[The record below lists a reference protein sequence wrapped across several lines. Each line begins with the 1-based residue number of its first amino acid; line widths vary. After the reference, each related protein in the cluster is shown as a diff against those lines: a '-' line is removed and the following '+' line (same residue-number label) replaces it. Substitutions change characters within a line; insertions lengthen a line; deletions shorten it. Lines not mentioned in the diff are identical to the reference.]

1 MYRAAMFR
9 LPIFVV
15 CAWLVGAACK
25 GHPPDQTEHK
35 NPPVVAAPAEDFCKK
50 AEPDGPLSWIADDY
64 ASALAC
70 AKQKKVPLVIDLW
83 APWCHTCLSMQ
94 TTVFQDPSFKDEQKR
109 FVFAKLDTDRE
120 SNAAPLEKLAI
131 SAWPTFYVV
140 NSTDET
146 VLARFVGAATV
157 SQFHDMLDAGLRM
170 THTNNDEAS
179 QHQAAAERALAV
191 KDLAKAETELTLAL
205 DKAHPAWL
213 LRPNVLNSLVLT
225 KLGRKDY
232 AGCVDLAN
240 KYMDE
245 VGNSAVTSDFLTTA
259 AECNDKL
266 TDPAAQKAFRQA
278 AVKRWQRLLAESTV
292 MSVDDRSDAMASMR
306 EAMDALGDKA
316 NAKKT
321 AEAQRAL
328 LDDAAAKAPTPFA
341 AMTYNWPR
349 SEVYTYLGKPLDL
362 VPALEKSAA
371 DLPKEYD
378 PPARLGG
385 LYFKAKRYD
394 DAAKWTDKA
403 LAMVYGP
410 RKGRLLGLRAD
421 IAAAQ
426 GDQVAEKK
434 YREEAVKLF
443 EGLPKGQES
452 PELLEH
458 AKEALANVGTGSGT
472 GSGSGSGKRTGAGA
486 GSASAT
492 HT

>member
-1 MYRAAMFR
+1 MFR

-15 CAWLVGAACK
+15 CALVVGAACK
-25 GHPPDQTEHK
+25 GHPPEQTEDK

-50 AEPDGPLSWIADDY
+50 AEVDGPLSWFADDF

-109 FVFAKLDTDRE
+109 FVFAKLDTDRDA
-120 SNAAPLEKLAI
+120 NAAPLEKLAI
-131 SAWPTFYVV
+131 SAWPTFYVI

-170 THTNNDEAS
+170 THTNKDEAS
-179 QHQAAAERALAV
+179 QRQAAAERALAV
-191 KDLAKAETELTLAL
+191 QDLAKAETELTAALAAA
-205 DKAHPAWL
+205 KPAWL

-225 KLGRKDY
+225 KLKREDY
-232 AGCVDLAN
+232 AGCVDLAT
-240 KYMDE
+240 KYIDE
-245 VGNSAVTSDFLTTA
+245 IGNSAVTSDFLTTA
-259 AECNDKL
+259 ASCADKL
-266 TDPAAQKAFRQA
+266 TDLTAQKAYRQA
-278 AVKRWQRLLAESTV
+278 AVKRWQRLLEESKV

-349 SEVYTYLGKPLDL
+349 AEVYVYLGKPLDL

-378 PPARLGG
+378 PAARLGW
-385 LYFKAKRYD
+385 LYFQAKKYD

-403 LAMVYGP
+403 LALVYGP
-410 RKGRLLGLRAD
+410 RKGRLLGLRAM

-426 GDQVAEKK
+426 GDTASEKK
-434 YREEAVKLF
+434 YWQDAVTLY
-443 EGLPKGQES
+443 EGLPKGQAA
-452 PELLEH
+452 PEALAN
-458 AKEALANVGTGSGT
+458 AKEALAKAGTGSGA
-472 GSGSGSGKRTGAGA
+472 GSGSGSGSKQ
-486 GSASAT
+486 GSKPA

>member
-1 MYRAAMFR
+1 MFR

-15 CAWLVGAACK
+15 CALIIGAACK
-25 GHPPDQTEHK
+25 GHPPEQTEDK
-35 NPPVVAAPAEDFCKK
+35 KAPVVAAPAEDFCKK
-50 AEPDGPLSWIADDY
+50 AEADGPLSWIADDY

-94 TTVFQDPSFKDEQKR
+94 TTVFQDPSFKDEMKR
-109 FVFAKLDTDRE
+109 FVFVKLDTDRDT
-120 SNAAPLEKLAI
+120 NAAALEKLAI

-140 NSTDET
+140 SSADET

-170 THTNNDEAS
+170 MHTNADEAS
-179 QHQAAAERALAV
+179 QRQAAGERALAV
-191 KDLAKAETELTLAL
+191 KDLAKAETELTAALAAA
-205 DKAHPAWL
+205 KPAWL
-213 LRPNVLNSLVLT
+213 LRPNVLNSLILT
-225 KLGRKDY
+225 KYKREDY
-232 AGCVDLAN
+232 AGCVELAN

-245 VGNSAVTSDFLTTA
+245 IGNSAVTSDFLTTA
-259 AECNDKL
+259 ASCADKL

-278 AVKRWQRLLAESTV
+278 AVKRWERLLDESKV
-292 MSVDDRSDAMASMR
+292 MSIDDRSDAMASMR
-306 EAMDALGDKA
+306 EAMDALGDKT

-328 LDDAAAKAPTPFA
+328 LDDAAAKAPTPLA

-349 SEVYTYLGKPLDL
+349 AEVYTYLGKPLDL

-378 PPARLGG
+378 PPARLGWI
-385 LYFKAKRYD
+385 YFQAKKYD

-410 RKGRLLGLRAD
+410 RKGRLLGFRAD

-426 GDQVAEKK
+426 GDAATEKK
-434 YREEAVKLF
+434 YREETVKLY

-452 PELLEH
+452 PEALAH
-458 AKEALANVGTGSGT
+458 AKEALAKVGTGSGA
-472 GSGSGSGKRTGAGA
+472 GSGK
-486 GSASAT
+486 T
-492 HT
+492 HK